1 MSDHSCH
8 REVETSMSD
17 HSCHREVE
25 TSMSDHSCHDN
36 DTSNGG
42 LSTSR
47 RRRRRKRRHSAPHT
61 TTFTVQHHGNT
72 TNTYQCDL
80 THDHHQP
87 YTPTT
92 SRPIIGGLSF
102 MSIRPTLSTYS
113 RRPYFM
119 FHTRQSRAT
128 RQRNM
133 ILNDLAS
140 RRTYFVDPSGNTL
153 TPSFTHVMTGPLN
166 TISSIRAILT
176 SEYLKYILHLQPSV
190 AHPCRYRNRYYIISH
205 NVAPID
211 PSRIF
216 TYGPDQILMYDTR
229 HHLYRHIYFPTLT
242 VEQSIELFKH
252 LIYRFVIGVY
262 DNRGDNIIYVNDKF
276 KTVNDP
282 VMLYPVRAMFSDP
295 IPSAVMSAYR
305 SFLRK
310 HFRTIRVFIERFIAT
325 VIADKV
331 IDINQKAFMLRRLLT
346 LASKKGWQ
354 FGDEWHGRT

>member
-1 MSDHSCH
+1 M
-8 REVETSMSD
+8 
-17 HSCHREVE
+17 
-25 TSMSDHSCHDN
+25 
-36 DTSNGG
+36 
-42 LSTSR
+42 
-47 RRRRRKRRHSAPHT
+47 
-61 TTFTVQHHGNT
+61 
-72 TNTYQCDL
+72 
-80 THDHHQP
+80 
-87 YTPTT
+87 
-92 SRPIIGGLSF
+92 
-102 MSIRPTLSTYS
+102 
-113 RRPYFM
+113 
-119 FHTRQSRAT
+119 
-128 RQRNM
+128 
-133 ILNDLAS
+133 
-140 RRTYFVDPSGNTL
+140 
-153 TPSFTHVMTGPLN
+153 
-166 TISSIRAILT
+166 LT

-190 AHPCRYRNRYYIISH
+190 AHPCRYRNGYYILSL

-216 TYGPDQILMYDTR
+216 TYGPDRILMYDTR

-262 DNRGDNIIYVNDKF
+262 DNRGDNIVFVNDRF

-310 HFRTIRVFIERFIAT
+310 HFRTIRMFIERFIAT

-346 LASKKGWQ
+346 LASKKGWE
-354 FGDEWHGRT
+354 FGDEWHGRM